1 MNENFEATSR
11 APPNLDREKANLRS
25 SIRNEI
31 DSNFEFNQ
39 CVWGPYWV
47 RFEAANS
54 NKWYGVLV
62 YDNGKGVYRALGG
75 FGGMAQNPRLFDIS
89 TTRDQKSAIA
99 AAVRKLKSKERKGYS
114 NYSAESFEADSPF
127 NTLLLIRQEI
137 VIEDEDDFNH
147 LLQIYLELEQ
157 DIAGL
162 YADGNAKHHLLP
174 EMMGYRNEIAARLDE
189 IQEDVE
195 IEDTIEMDAEFLKKR
210 NARNRRI
217 KGLEP
222 YIGPVSKE
230 MMDDTDHWEYESRKE
245 RIIRSSKK
253 HEQEDLD
260 SLHRE
265 QNIVKGVAG
274 SIVALVAIKMW
285 TNRK

>member
-1 MNENFEATSR
+1 MNENFEAASKS
-11 APPNLDREKANLRS
+11 PPNLDREKANLRS

-114 NYSAESFEADSPF
+114 NYSAEAFEADSPF

-195 IEDTIEMDAEFLKKR
+195 IEDTIEMDAEAIQFELNQPVRTGYKMGV
-210 NARNRRI
+210 
-217 KGLEP
+217 GLAAAALTIP
-222 YIGPVSKE
+222 FAILGIGMLFNKE
-230 MMDDTDHWEYESRKE
+230 
-245 RIIRSSKK
+245 
-253 HEQEDLD
+253 
-260 SLHRE
+260 
-265 QNIVKGVAG
+265 
-274 SIVALVAIKMW
+274 
-285 TNRK
+285 

>member
-1 MNENFEATSR
+1 MNENFEAASR

-189 IQEDVE
+189 IQDQAV
-195 IEDTIEMDAEFLKKR
+195 D
-210 NARNRRI
+210 N
-217 KGLEP
+217 
-222 YIGPVSKE
+222 
-230 MMDDTDHWEYESRKE
+230 YEH
-245 RIIRSSKK
+245 I
-253 HEQEDLD
+253 
-260 SLHRE
+260 
-265 QNIVKGVAG
+265 
-274 SIVALVAIKMW
+274 
-285 TNRK
+285 